1 MSILNPSI
9 KHHFI
14 IGVLISIWTFLFAF
28 IIRPF
33 DDGTLNFRLWVLISI
48 GFSLMALASYTLLAL
63 IQKKV
68 YQKLLRWNTYLE
80 ISSFVFFYL
89 IYLISIYG
97 YYKSPFLNGG
107 YSFIEFTTII
117 FLKLALIT
125 SPVIILARK
134 YLIKLIPVKE
144 DILIIRGDNKLDL
157 LRVTKSDLIC
167 VSNAQNYIEIF
178 HTDNGKLKSKLIR
191 YSLKKI
197 QEDFDFLV
205 QIHRSHLINPSHFK
219 SWKNSNTI
227 SLTQME
233 LPVSKNYKEHLLSL

>member
-9 KHHFI
+9 KHHII
-14 IGVLISIWTFLFAF
+14 IGFLISIWTFLFAF

-48 GFSLMALASYTLLAL
+48 GFSLMAFFSYTLLSI
-63 IQKKV
+63 IQKRV
-68 YQKLLRWNTYLE
+68 YLKLSRWNIRLE
-80 ISSFVFFYL
+80 IASLIFFYL
-89 IYLISIYG
+89 VYLIGIYG
-97 YYKSPFLNGG
+97 YYKSPFLTGG

-125 SPVIILARK
+125 APVIILARR

-144 DILIIRGDNKLDL
+144 DILTIKGDNKLDL
-157 LRVTKSDLIC
+157 LRITQSDLIC

-178 HTDNGKLKSKLIR
+178 HIENGQLKSKLIR
-191 YSLKKI
+191 YSLKKM
-197 QEDFDFLV
+197 QVDFDFLV

-227 SLTQME
+227 YLTQIE
-233 LPVSKNYKEHLLSL
+233 LPVSKNYKEQLLSL